1 MSVPVCMS
9 VMCFRIFKRGEK
21 ERDVLPT
28 QCTLDLRMYVCV
40 CVRVFEYARIHQER
54 ERQTEKE
61 KSEENIPLLSSVP
74 HTNLRNLSF
83 PKTLLDIPVIAIITL
98 AAMYEYLRSSVEVL
112 SVSSFRS
119 D

>member
-54 ERQTEKE
+54 ERDREREKRRKHTIIIISSTHKLE
-61 KSEENIPLLSSVP
+61 K
-74 HTNLRNLSF
+74 F
-83 PKTLLDIPVIAIITL
+83 
-98 AAMYEYLRSSVEVL
+98 VL
-112 SVSSFRS
+112 S
-119 D
+119 

>member
-1 MSVPVCMS
+1 MS

-21 ERDVLPT
+21 EHDVLPT
-28 QCTLDLRMYVCV
+28 QCTLDLCMCVCV
-40 CVRVFEYARIHQER
+40 CVCVCSSMREYIKRER
-54 ERQTEKE
+54 ETEKE

-74 HTNLRNLSF
+74 HTNLRNSSF

-119 D
+119 NNLEH

>member
-1 MSVPVCMS
+1 M
-9 VMCFRIFKRGEK
+9 
-21 ERDVLPT
+21 
-28 QCTLDLRMYVCV
+28 CV

-54 ERQTEKE
+54 ERETEKE

-74 HTNLRNLSF
+74 HTNLRNSSF

-98 AAMYEYLRSSVEVL
+98 AAMYEYLRLSVEVL

>member
-1 MSVPVCMS
+1 
-9 VMCFRIFKRGEK
+9 
-21 ERDVLPT
+21 
-28 QCTLDLRMYVCV
+28 
-40 CVRVFEYARIHQER
+40 
-54 ERQTEKE
+54 
-61 KSEENIPLLSSVP
+61 
-74 HTNLRNLSF
+74 LRNSSF